1 MLSFK
6 KLMVIS
12 DGVNVT
18 TIWEPEPMRG
28 YSCLGHFATLGS
40 NPPDKSQVA
49 CLPTECLVKSNTLAY
64 VASFPAIDIIPSF
77 ANKNLKFC
85 SFWSTPL
92 NHLYCKVSTDNY
104 YTSDYDLSKFNA
116 NQYGFGVS
124 YTDIFTKANVWKF
137 GIKNV
142 DLRFHQYDRSNGLSA
157 WIVSGAIKFVMQ

>member
-1 MLSFK
+1 MLNDENNKLLLNQKSFK

-104 YTSDYDLSKFNA
+104 YTNSLYKIIHLIMVVEDGRWNLGSKRKWNY
-116 NQYGFGVS
+116 Q
-124 YTDIFTKANVWKF
+124 KR
-137 GIKNV
+137 
-142 DLRFHQYDRSNGLSA
+142 L
-157 WIVSGAIKFVMQ
+157 